1 MSEHTP
7 LATNSTEFNN
17 GDDLAFHLDALS
29 DNPNRMSYEELAR
42 KKAMTALA
50 SAEAPAPVEQAPKT
64 PLENL
69 SQDMSNIKAFRN
81 DAVMNGIPKR

>member
-7 LATNSTEFNN
+7 LATKSTEFND
-17 GDDLAFHLDALS
+17 GDDLAFHLDA
-29 DNPNRMSYEELAR
+29 DNPNRISYEELAR
-42 KKAMTALA
+42 NKAMAALA

-64 PLENL
+64 PHENL
-69 SQDMSNIKAFRN
+69 FRYMVNIKAFRN